1 MNLHPS
7 GCPVTPFLL
16 RRFLADME
24 NAPCPG
30 DLSACLNRIEQLA
43 RQEEPL
49 CLDLSGSWDFCMSAA
64 DDAVFSGETVRLPG
78 TMDEN
83 GKGTDNRQCLST
95 RHLNRDFVYTGP
107 AAYRRSFHLPA
118 HWSGRPVML
127 ELERTKKSRVLLDGV
142 PAGPRQT
149 SYTTPHRYDLSAL
162 CRPGE
167 NHTLTIEVD
176 NSAAGMPHAMYS
188 TLLEGEAW
196 SHQIT
201 EHTQTNWNG
210 IIGRLQLTAPPVYAV
225 SSLTVRPDLPA
236 RRARLCAVL
245 ARPAACEGEQLA
257 LVKIQARCLT
267 ADHRTEPQWLAV
279 RFAAGQATVSLFAF
293 HSMGAQPLLWDEF
306 HPNRYRL
313 TLHLYTVCGGQLRET
328 EACADFG
335 MRRFTAAPHDG
346 GRQFFINGRPTLLRG
361 EINCAVFPQT
371 GCCPTDPAAWL
382 RLFQIYKDYGLNHVR
397 FHTWVPPRA
406 AFQAADQLGLY
417 LYVELPQWGR
427 RMFGDVYQGDCS
439 DADYYKNEVRRI
451 FAEYGNSPSFV
462 MFALGNEERIGF
474 YYYEEFLQYCREL
487 EPELLYS
494 DIAGHSTYPPSADFA
509 AKFLDPAYLPL
520 VTPGNDWDYT
530 PAVSSA
536 PIAITGHE
544 VGQLQ
549 VYPDYDTELP
559 RYETAVL
566 KPRNLEYFQGVL
578 AQAGLSGRSAD
589 FSAAT
594 GRLAAMLYRYFTE
607 SYLRTPGAGGFTLL
621 GLQDFPG
628 QGTALVGLLDA
639 FAESKGAIAPQVFR
653 RSCCELPVLARMA
666 RFVWSPGE
674 RFCAEILVPN
684 YSAADA
690 CMDVHWALE
699 QEDGT
704 TVAQGCFSQ
713 VSLTQGTVTR
723 CGHAEALL
731 PDGESPCVLFLR
743 LRLSG
748 ACAAPG
754 APLVNNYRL
763 WVLPAQAPTAPAGLC
778 LTRSFDD
785 AACRALQE
793 GKTVLILSEGTPA
806 ALPRSRAVSFRPDF
820 WSPMFHT
827 DRPDGYLL
835 GVWIDREHPLFRR
848 FPTDLFADWQWYEPL
863 QDARGLLINDLPAAL
878 RPIVQP
884 IATVDLPDRLALLLE
899 ARVGAGR
906 VFVCTVDLLQKQ
918 DAASRQLLRAIY
930 AYLTGSDFSPQVSL
944 SPDELRRLLP
954 PLDLTDIGLSGPD
967 ALRTGESA
975 RCIRCAAAPRW
986 KKPLRH
992 SGCPTGS
999 PSPFP
1004 PAKSAWRIWSGAA
1017 GPTAPTP
1024 RPCARSRAPCSWK
1037 ALPTRPDSVCAS
1049 WCAFCP
1055 KI

>member
-7 GCPVTPFLL
+7 GCPVTPSLL
-16 RRFLADME
+16 RRFLADVE

-30 DLSACLNRIEQLA
+30 DLSACLGHIEQLA

-64 DDAVFSGETVRLPG
+64 DDAVFSGETVQLPG

-107 AAYRRSFHLPA
+107 DAYRRSFHLPA

-127 ELERTKKSRVLLDGV
+127 ELERTKKSRVLLGGV

-167 NHTLTIEVD
+167 SHTLTIEVD

-225 SSLTVRPDLPA
+225 SSLTVRPDVPA

-245 ARPAACEGEQLA
+245 ARPAACEEEQLA

-279 RFAAGQATVSLFAF
+279 RFAAGQATVSLSAF
-293 HSMGAQPLLWDEF
+293 HGMGAQPLLWDEF

-313 TLHLYTVCGGQLRET
+313 TLHLYTVRGSQLRET

-361 EINCAVFPQT
+361 EINCAVFLQT
-371 GCCPTDPAAWL
+371 GCCPTDPDAWL
-382 RLFQIYKDYGLNHVR
+382 RLFRIYKDYGLNHVR

-451 FAEYGNSPSFV
+451 FSEYGNSPSFV

-474 YYYEEFLQYCREL
+474 YYYEEFLQYCRAL

-578 AQAGLSGRSAD
+578 AQAGLAGRSAD

-594 GRLAAMLYRYFTE
+594 GKLAAMLYQYFTE

-639 FAESKGAIAPQVFR
+639 FAESKGGHCAAGVPPFLLRAARSGPDGPLCVEPGRALLRRDSGAQLFRGRRLHGRALGTGAGGRRHRGAGLFLSGFAHAGHGDPVRPCRSPAAGWGKPLRAVFAAAPFR
-653 RSCCELPVLARMA
+653 RLCRAR
-666 RFVWSPGE
+666 
-674 RFCAEILVPN
+674 
-684 YSAADA
+684 
-690 CMDVHWALE
+690 
-699 QEDGT
+699 
-704 TVAQGCFSQ
+704 
-713 VSLTQGTVTR
+713 
-723 CGHAEALL
+723 
-731 PDGESPCVLFLR
+731 
-743 LRLSG
+743 
-748 ACAAPG
+748 CAAGQRLPALGFTGAGPRGPGRAVPDPLLRRCRLPG
-754 APLVNNYRL
+754 ASGGQNHADSLGGNTGR
-763 WVLPAQAPTAPAGLC
+763 PAPKP
-778 LTRSFDD
+778 
-785 AACRALQE
+785 
-793 GKTVLILSEGTPA
+793 
-806 ALPRSRAVSFRPDF
+806 
-820 WSPMFHT
+820 
-827 DRPDGYLL
+827 
-835 GVWIDREHPLFRR
+835 
-848 FPTDLFADWQWYEPL
+848 
-863 QDARGLLINDLPAAL
+863 RGLLPPGFLEPHVPHRPA
-878 RPIVQP
+878 Q
-884 IATVDLPDRLALLLE
+884 RLF
-899 ARVGAGR
+899 AGR
-906 VFVCTVDLLQKQ
+906 MD
-918 DAASRQLLRAIY
+918 
-930 AYLTGSDFSPQVSL
+930 
-944 SPDELRRLLP
+944 
-954 PLDLTDIGLSGPD
+954 
-967 ALRTGESA
+967 
-975 RCIRCAAAPRW
+975 
-986 KKPLRH
+986 
-992 SGCPTGS
+992 
-999 PSPFP
+999 
-1004 PAKSAWRIWSGAA
+1004 
-1017 GPTAPTP
+1017 
-1024 RPCARSRAPCSWK
+1024 
-1037 ALPTRPDSVCAS
+1037 
-1049 WCAFCP
+1049 
-1055 KI
+1055 